1 MPLRPV
7 AVSVVLAAALLG
19 TVVLHDGDAGVL
31 EGPVSA
37 ATPTQAAAP
46 SGSPDTGASSG
57 SPAPASSAAPGV
69 SAAPLGSETP
79 AGSPVES
86 GSPDPGS
93 QAPAASP
100 IPAASAPSPATAGN
114 AFGVWRHGAAGAKR
128 VALTFDDGWNLEHTQ
143 QIFAILQAKHAPA
156 PFFPVGRAVLRHP
169 LTWHRIAAAGFPIGN
184 HSWNHDDLSK
194 MSAAK
199 AQADMVKSR
208 TAIERT
214 IGVPAFAAVRPPY
227 GAYDKPFLDAAEAA
241 GMRAVV
247 LWNLDTDDWTGI
259 TPRKVARAAL
269 KAGRGSIIVMH
280 TDKANTV
287 KALPRIIDGLRRKGF
302 TLVTVGE
309 LIGLPGAMPSF
320 GDRDLREFLP
330 GR

>member
-1 MPLRPV
+1 MPLRPI

-19 TVVLHDGDAGVL
+19 TVVLHDGGAGVL
-31 EGPVSA
+31 DGPVA
-37 ATPTQAAAP
+37 ASTPTQAPAP
-46 SGSPDTGASSG
+46 SESPGTTASSG
-57 SPAPASSAAPGV
+57 SPAPAA
-69 SAAPLGSETP
+69 SETP
-79 AGSPVES
+79 AGSPDSVAS
-86 GSPDPGS
+86 PDVIGSPAATPSSTPG
-93 QAPAASP
+93 AG
-100 IPAASAPSPATAGN
+100 APSPGTAADGF
-114 AFGVWRHGAAGAKR
+114 AVWRHGAPTAKR

-156 PFFPVGRAVLRHP
+156 TFFPVGRAVLRHP

-194 MSAAK
+194 LTAAK
-199 AQADMVKSR
+199 AQADMTKSR

-227 GAYDKPFLDAAEAA
+227 GAYDQTFLDAAQAA
-241 GMRAVV
+241 GMKGVI

-259 TPRKVARAAL
+259 TPRKVVRAAL

-280 TDKANTV
+280 TDKSNTV
-287 KALPRIIDGLRRKGF
+287 KALPRIIDGLRARGF

-309 LIGLPGAMPSF
+309 LIGLPGAIPSF
-320 GDRDLREFLP
+320 GDRNLREYLP